1 MQIFSSFVTKL
12 RYTSKLLMAD
22 IQKYFIEFHV
32 KIKQD
37 RFKENKTLREKRDRI
52 LDRLK
57 NNWDKIFEDLDID
70 PPKYE
75 TFNQGSYDLGTGNI
89 PTNGDYDIDVGII
102 IKISKD
108 DYPDPVKVKKW
119 IHDAL
124 DGHTKSVEI
133 RRPCVTVSY
142 QQDGEQIYH
151 VDLAVYCESD
161 DKIYLAK
168 GKLNSNE
175 ENRVWE
181 EADPFGLSSL
191 IKEHY
196 SDRDDDK
203 QFRRIIR
210 YLKRWKDVKFD
221 SDGNA
226 APIGIGITIAA
237 YKWFEPN
244 KTLIDLFANTYKY
257 NDLKALSQ
265 FVQKMIDNYSYVW
278 RDGQYVERLEVI
290 LPVVPN
296 CDLFD
301 KMSNSQMT
309 SFKEK
314 LENLQKALED
324 AIEEA
329 APEEACKLL
338 QKQFGDEFPV
348 PDKKDTAQKRNKAIV
363 SSSASA

>member
-1 MQIFSSFVTKL
+1 
-12 RYTSKLLMAD
+12 MAD
-22 IQKYFIEFHV
+22 VQKYFIKLHE
-32 KIKQD
+32 KIKLK
-37 RFKENKTLREKRDRI
+37 RFEGNEILKDKRDI
-52 LDRLK
+52 VLERLK
-57 NNWDKIFEDLDID
+57 NNWSKVFEDLDID

-75 TFNQGSYDLGTGNI
+75 TFDQGSYDLGTGNKPI
-89 PTNGDYDIDVGII
+89 DGDYDIDVGII

-108 DYPDPVKVKKW
+108 DRPNPVEVKKW
-119 IHDAL
+119 IYDAL
-124 DGHTKSVEI
+124 YGHTKRVEF
-133 RRPCVTVSY
+133 RRPCITVFY
-142 QQDGEQIYH
+142 QKDEEPIYH
-151 VDLAVYCESD
+151 VDLAIYCESD

-168 GKLNSNE
+168 GKQYSNE

-181 EADPFGLSSL
+181 EADPHGLSKL

-210 YLKRWKDVKFD
+210 YLKRWKDVKFN

-244 KTLIDLFANTYKY
+244 KTVDSFANTTKY
-257 NDLKALSQ
+257 DDLKALSS
-265 FVQKMIDNYSYVW
+265 FVQKMLDNYTCVW
-278 RDGQYVERLEVI
+278 RNGQYVERLEVI
-290 LPVVPN
+290 LPVVPS

-301 KMSNSQMT
+301 KMSDSQMT
-309 SFKEK
+309 TFKEK
-314 LENLQKALED
+314 LESLQTALED
-324 AIEEA
+324 AIAEA
-329 APEEACKLL
+329 APEKACELL

-348 PDKKDTAQKRNKAIV
+348 PEKKDTAQKRSKAIV

>member
-1 MQIFSSFVTKL
+1 
-12 RYTSKLLMAD
+12 MAD
-22 IQKYFIEFHV
+22 IQKYFEKFHEN
-32 KIKQD
+32 IKLK
-37 RFKENKTLREKRDRI
+37 RFKENATLREKRDRV

-57 NNWDKIFEDLDID
+57 NNWDKVFEDEDIN

-75 TFNQGSYDLGTGNI
+75 TFDQGSYDLGTGNK

-102 IKISKD
+102 IRISKD

-119 IHDAL
+119 IYDAL
-124 DGHTKSVEI
+124 YGHTKSVEI
-133 RRPCVTVSY
+133 RRPCVTVFY
-142 QQDGEQIYH
+142 QKDGEDIYH

-168 GKLNSNE
+168 GKPNSSE

-181 EADPFGLSSL
+181 KADPHELSKL

-210 YLKRWKDVKFD
+210 YLKRWKDVKF
-221 SDGNA
+221 SQDGNA
-226 APIGIGITIAA
+226 APIGIGVTIAA
-237 YKWFEPN
+237 YYWFKPN
-244 KTLIDLFANTYKY
+244 KTVDYCANTTKY
-257 NDLKALSQ
+257 NDLKALNQ
-265 FVQKMIDNYSYVW
+265 FVQKIINNFTTVW
-278 RDGQYVERLEVI
+278 QDGESVERLRVV

-301 KMSNSQMT
+301 KMTDNQMIN
-309 SFKEK
+309 FKEK
-314 LENLQKALED
+314 LENLQQALKD
-324 AIEEA
+324 AITEA
-329 APEEACKLL
+329 DPTEACKLV
-338 QKQFGDEFPV
+338 QEQFGEDFPV
-348 PDKKDTAQKRNKAIV
+348 PEKKDTAEKRSKAIV

>member
-1 MQIFSSFVTKL
+1 
-12 RYTSKLLMAD
+12 MAD
-22 IQKYFIEFHV
+22 VQKYLIEFHDT
-32 KIKQD
+32 IKQN
-37 RFKENKTLREKRDRI
+37 RFKENEILREKRDRV
-52 LDRLK
+52 LNCLK
-57 NNWDKIFEDLDID
+57 NNWDKVFEEMDID

-75 TFNQGSYDLGTGNI
+75 PPFDQGSYDLGTGNI
-89 PTNGDYDIDVGII
+89 PTKGDYDIDVGII

-108 DYPDPVKVKKW
+108 DYSDPVEVKEW
-119 IHDAL
+119 IYKAL
-124 DGHTKSVEI
+124 EKHTESVKI
-133 RRPCVTVSY
+133 KRPCITVHY
-142 QQDGEQIYH
+142 QKDGEQIYH

-168 GKLNSNE
+168 GKQHSNE

-181 EADPFGLSSL
+181 EADPHGLSQL

-196 SDRDDDK
+196 GDRDEDK

-210 YLKRWKDVKFD
+210 YLKRWKDVKF
-221 SDGNA
+221 SQDGNA

-237 YKWFEPN
+237 YYWFEPN

-257 NDLKALSQ
+257 NDLEALSL
-265 FVQKMIDNYSYVW
+265 FVQKIINNFTTVW
-278 RDGQYVERLEVI
+278 QDGESVERLEVI

-301 KMSNSQMT
+301 KMTDSQMAD
-309 SFKEK
+309 FKEK
-314 LENLQKALED
+314 LESLQKALKE
-324 AIEEA
+324 AIAEA

-338 QKQFGDEFPV
+338 QKQFGDDFEV
-348 PDKKDTAQKRNKAIV
+348 PEKEDTAQKRNKATV

>member
-1 MQIFSSFVTKL
+1 
-12 RYTSKLLMAD
+12 MAD
-22 IQKYFIEFHV
+22 VQKHFEDFHN

-37 RFKENKTLREKRDRI
+37 RFKENEILREKRDRI

-89 PTNGDYDIDVGII
+89 PINGDYDIDVGII
-102 IKISKD
+102 IKIIKD

-168 GKLNSNE
+168 GKLNSKE
-175 ENRVWE
+175 ENRFWE
-181 EADPFGLSSL
+181 EADPHELSKL

-210 YLKRWKDVKFD
+210 YLKRWKDVQF
-221 SDGNA
+221 SQDGNA

-257 NDLKALSQ
+257 NDLKALSL
-265 FVQKMIDNYSYVW
+265 FVQKIINNFTPVW
-278 RDGQYVERLEVI
+278 QDGESVKRLKVI

-296 CDLFD
+296 CDLFE
-301 KMSNSQMT
+301 KMTDSQMT

-314 LENLQKALED
+314 LESLQTALEE
-324 AIEEA
+324 AITEA
-329 APEEACKLL
+329 DPTEACKLL
-338 QKQFGDEFPV
+338 QNQFGDEFPV
-348 PDKKDTAQKRNKAIV
+348 PEKKDTAKKCKKAIV

>member
-1 MQIFSSFVTKL
+1 
-12 RYTSKLLMAD
+12 MAE
-22 IQKYFIEFHV
+22 IQKYFDDFHD
-32 KIKQD
+32 KIRLK
-37 RFKENKTLREKRDRI
+37 RFEENETLREKRDRI

-57 NNWDKIFEDLDID
+57 NNWDKVFEDLDID

-151 VDLAVYCESD
+151 VDLAVYCKSD

-168 GKLNSNE
+168 GKQHSNE
-175 ENRVWE
+175 ENKIWE
-181 EADPFGLSSL
+181 EADPHGLSKL

-196 SDRDDDK
+196 SDRENDK

-210 YLKRWKDVKFD
+210 YLKRWKDVQF
-221 SDGNA
+221 SQDGNA
-226 APIGIGITIAA
+226 APIGMGITIAA

-244 KTLIDLFANTYKY
+244 KTVYIDNCANTKTTKY
-257 NDLKALSQ
+257 NDLKALSE

-278 RDGQYVERLEVI
+278 RDEEYVKRLEVI
-290 LPVVPN
+290 LPVVPE
-296 CDLFD
+296 CDLFS
-301 KMSNSQMT
+301 KMSNGQMT
-309 SFKEK
+309 NFKDK
-314 LENLQKALED
+314 LELLQKAFED
-324 AIEEA
+324 AIAEA
-329 APEEACKLL
+329 DPTEACKLL

-348 PDKKDTAQKRNKAIV
+348 PEKKDTAQKRNKAIV